1 MKLLKKLIDMQSLG
15 GFIKMLETNYD
26 KTMLQQA
33 RNFFI
38 TNNQI
43 HMANFLT
50 EDSYLELKK
59 NISQKSLKKDY
70 KADEKSRN
78 IGSIDSEIGDKL
90 IILIEKII
98 NEKIKKFSAKIGSY
112 EHRDYKLLKDGQE
125 KRSNEIFFCIDLT
138 SEWDNKFGG
147 EDHIF
152 IDENELIFSVIPNS
166 FLVINNMNKHYVKY
180 INCLAKNKKRVVIF
194 GEFVLNN

>member
-1 MKLLKKLIDMQSLG
+1 MKFLKKLIDMQSLG

-33 RNFFI
+33 RDFFVE
-38 TNNQI
+38 NNQI

-78 IGSIDSEIGDKL
+78 IGLIDSEAISLVLSSEDSMAFLILNSSSIITPFRIGLNDKSCTL
-90 IILIEKII
+90 
-98 NEKIKKFSAKIGSY
+98 
-112 EHRDYKLLKDGQE
+112 
-125 KRSNEIFFCIDLT
+125 
-138 SEWDNKFGG
+138 
-147 EDHIF
+147 
-152 IDENELIFSVIPNS
+152 PP
-166 FLVINNMNKHYVKY
+166 YVPST
-180 INCLAKNKKRVVIF
+180 V
-194 GEFVLNN
+194 